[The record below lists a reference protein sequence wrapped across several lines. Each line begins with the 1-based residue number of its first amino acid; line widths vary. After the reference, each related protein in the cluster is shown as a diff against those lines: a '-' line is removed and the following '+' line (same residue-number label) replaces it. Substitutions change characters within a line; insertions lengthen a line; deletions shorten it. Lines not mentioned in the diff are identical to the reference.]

1 MKLKLV
7 GSIKCLKKNL
17 IYRKR
22 GLKNEKSKSISSL
35 WRGGIATSSF
45 AAMEIEALAKEVNV
59 QVEIHKERIV
69 NAPSVANDYD
79 LMCVTSRFN
88 QDLKPKIIQV
98 GGLILE

>member
-1 MKLKLV
+1 MKKVKELV
-7 GSIKCLKKNL
+7 ACG
-17 IYRKR
+17 
-22 GLKNEKSKSISSL
+22 
-35 WRGGIATSSF
+35 GGITTSSF